1 MLNNS
6 RGAISTRRLSGAVIA
21 LCALWLA
28 GCANRLPTTAGDH
41 LVYRDASG
49 SPTMQIDYPS
59 ADFCRKVAAIASR
72 NARCES
78 QSVASN
84 LGARATLMYNPPGL
98 EVEAHYQDVARCR
111 SANSTMA
118 EGVQLATPCAA
129 K

>member
-1 MLNNS
+1 MLNINCK
-6 RGAISTRRLSGAVIA
+6 AISKQRLPAAGIA

-28 GCANRLPTTAGDH
+28 GCANGIPTSPGNH
-41 LVYRDASG
+41 LVYRDTSG

-59 ADFCRKVAAIASR
+59 ADFCRKVAAVASR
-72 NARCES
+72 SARCES
-78 QSVASN
+78 QSVAST

-98 EVEAHYQDVARCR
+98 EVEAHYPDVPRCR

-118 EGVQLATPCAA
+118 EGVLLATPCAA